1 MDDSQKKAPR
11 KTDSKNSRKLIFNEN
26 DEMGLNIDSE
36 KREPESN
43 FNRFNEGIELD
54 NIYNDEK
61 PMKNN
66 KKQTKLAIFSGR
78 DNVSSQRNNE
88 FREPM
93 PQSGRF
99 DNIGDKESKQNN
111 DISLS
116 SND

>member
-1 MDDSQKKAPR
+1 
-11 KTDSKNSRKLIFNEN
+11 
-26 DEMGLNIDSE
+26 MGLNIDSE

-78 DNVSSQRNNE
+78 DNISS
-88 FREPM
+88 
-93 PQSGRF
+93 
-99 DNIGDKESKQNN
+99 
-111 DISLS
+111 
-116 SND
+116 